1 MIVSLVDIEGNPE
14 GILIVRLR
22 RGYNLDV
29 LIISSL
35 RVVTIAGV
43 LWENRF
49 ANILKTYP
57 KLKVKDIKS
66 NFSWAL

>member
-1 MIVSLVDIEGNPE
+1 MSEDIHKGRWFCYRISCMIVSLVDIEGNPE
-14 GILIVRLR
+14 GILIFRLR

-49 ANILKTYP
+49 ANVP
-57 KLKVKDIKS
+57 
-66 NFSWAL
+66 